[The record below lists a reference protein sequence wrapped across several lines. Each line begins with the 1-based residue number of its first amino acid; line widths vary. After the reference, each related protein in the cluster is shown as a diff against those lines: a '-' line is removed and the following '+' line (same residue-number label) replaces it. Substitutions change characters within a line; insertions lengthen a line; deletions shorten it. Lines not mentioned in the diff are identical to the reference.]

1 MKEITLQA
9 LWAFKLLPFHLLKGT
24 NNENLQIIDVGE
36 WNYHSGPDFFNASIV
51 LNGQKVIGNVEFHI
65 KSSDWYAHNHHHDSA
80 YDSVCLHVVYE
91 HDREVSTPHGIL
103 PTVELRSFISPMM
116 IQQVNQLLL
125 TENKPLCSYDN
136 NAVGSIHFWKQVE
149 LAFFERIEHKS
160 RLLSERFDQLKQV
173 QTLVN
178 PIHQV
183 LFESIAQ
190 SFGNKVNNLPF
201 QWLAQQVP
209 IEKLMRLTT
218 FQKKAILV
226 GASGLVLDVKQHDDT
241 KRLRQEWDFQRQ
253 KLQLHT
259 LDRKVWK
266 RKGLRPASFPL
277 PRIQQLAHFVDQ
289 FSWNMELWERPVNE
303 IKIELILALT
313 SKIPNSDEPP
323 ISVAMAQLILVNSV
337 VPFLWWYGELVQAP
351 VIQEKA
357 IQLSELLAPEENQ
370 IISFW
375 KKWNI
380 KPKTA
385 LDTQGL
391 IELYNNWC
399 KKKQCMKCLVG
410 KQVLSPNKA
419 GE

>member
-1 MKEITLQA
+1 MKEMTLQA

-24 NNENLQIIDVGE
+24 NNENIQIIDVGE
-36 WNYHSGPDFFNASIV
+36 WNHHSGPDFFNATIQ

-65 KSSDWYAHNHHHDSA
+65 KSSDWYAHHHHLDPT
-80 YDSVCLHVVYE
+80 YDSVCLHVVLE
-91 HDREVSTPHGIL
+91 HDREVSTPQGIL
-103 PTVELRSFISPMM
+103 PTIELHSLISPAL
-116 IQQVNQLLL
+116 IRQVNHLLL
-125 TENKPLCSYDN
+125 AENKPLCSYDGN
-136 NAVGSIHFWKQVE
+136 SIGSVHFWKQVE
-149 LAFFERIEHKS
+149 LAYFERVERKAQI
-160 RLLSERFDQLKQV
+160 LNERFEQLKNYR
-173 QTLVN
+173 TIVN

-183 LFESIAQ
+183 FFETIAQ

-209 IEKLMRLTT
+209 IEKLIRLTT

-226 GASGLVLDVKQHDDT
+226 GASGLVQETSPFDEEKKLF
-241 KRLRQEWDFQRQ
+241 QEWEFQRQ

-259 LDRKVWK
+259 LERKVWK

-277 PRIQQLAHFVDQ
+277 PRVQQLAHFVDQ
-289 FSWNMELWERPVNE
+289 FSWNMELWERPVND

-313 SKIPNSDEPP
+313 SKRPESDEPP
-323 ISVAMAQLILVNSV
+323 ISVAMAQLIIVNSV
-337 VPFLWWYGELVQAP
+337 LPFLWWYGNVVQAP
-351 VIQEKA
+351 TIQEKA
-357 IQLSELLAPEENQ
+357 IELSELLAPEENQ

-399 KKKQCMKCLVG
+399 KKKQCLKCLVG